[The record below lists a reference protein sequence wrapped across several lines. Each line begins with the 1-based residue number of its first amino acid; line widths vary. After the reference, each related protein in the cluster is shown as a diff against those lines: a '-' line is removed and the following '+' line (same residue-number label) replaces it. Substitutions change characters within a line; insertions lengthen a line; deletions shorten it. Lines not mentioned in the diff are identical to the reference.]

1 MIPFMGTDDPSDRE
15 EQLVRDD
22 ASRGNTE
29 WLPTY
34 ERPGSAIDIDHTW
47 DDE

>member
-1 MIPFMGTDDPSDRE
+1 VTGPFIEPDGPEDRE

-22 ASRGNTE
+22 ASRGNVE

-34 ERPGSAIDIDHTW
+34 ERPGSLVDDDHTW
-47 DDE
+47 E